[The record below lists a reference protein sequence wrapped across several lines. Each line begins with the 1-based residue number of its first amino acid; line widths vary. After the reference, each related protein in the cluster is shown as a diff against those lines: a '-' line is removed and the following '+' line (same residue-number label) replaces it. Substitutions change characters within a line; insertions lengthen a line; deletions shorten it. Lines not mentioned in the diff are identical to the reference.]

1 MRMRASSLSS
11 SVEWKAIINQSLR
24 HTSFLKSFSNHTVK
38 HLLVFCPRF
47 LFQQLT
53 LVCLSVAAP
62 KSKTGF
68 SRHHRWLDHQNP
80 YSAWEA
86 RQYHPKVSD
95 ERSPWLRRR
104 ISRQQTATDFLAF
117 AWTLNGRLGFDIS
130 IVVLTRI
137 FLRSSKPV
145 ITHDYQTAIKILLIA
160 QKTEFS

>member
-1 MRMRASSLSS
+1 MRMRASLLSS

-24 HTSFLKSFSNHTVK
+24 QTSLLKSFSNHTVK
-38 HLLVFCPRF
+38 HLPGVLPSFSV
-47 LFQQLT
+47 QELT
-53 LVCLSVAAP
+53 LVYLSVAAP
-62 KSKTGF
+62 KSKTEF

-80 YSAWEA
+80 CSEWEA
-86 RQYHPKVSD
+86 RQYHPKVPD

-117 AWTLNGRLGFDIS
+117 VWRRNGRLVFDIS

-137 FLRSSKPV
+137 SLRSFKPV